1 MAIVISILIPTRK
14 RPHNIEKLWD
24 SITRTVR
31 NPIDI
36 ELVLYIDEDDKSYKN
51 LKMPYKKV
59 NGERIVLSD
68 MWNVCAKEA
77 TNDIMMYCGDDVLFR
92 TKNWDRVVIDTFDKL
107 EDKIGYVFGRDGSVH
122 DGRYGTHGFVH
133 RNWFD
138 ALGYIC
144 PPVFSGDYSD
154 TWINDV
160 AKLVDR
166 HIFIDI
172 LTEHMH
178 PDFNKTE
185 LDDTYKEKYERMNR
199 DKTADIYFSMAGE
212 RYDDAAKLRKV
223 MK

>member
-1 MAIVISILIPTRK
+1 MISILIPTRK
-14 RPHNIEKLWD
+14 RPHNIKRLWD
-24 SITRTVR
+24 SVVRTAQK
-31 NPIDI
+31 PMEI
-36 ELVLYIDEDDKSYKN
+36 ELVLYIDEDDNTYKN
-51 LKMPYKKV
+51 LKVPMKIIK
-59 NGERIVLSD
+59 GERIVLSD
-68 MWNVCAKEA
+68 MWNKCAEVA
-77 TNDIMMYCGDDVLFR
+77 SNNIMMYCGDDIVFR
-92 TKNWDRVVIDTFDKL
+92 TKHWDREVINTFDKL

-122 DGRYGTHGFVH
+122 DGKYGTHGFVH
-133 RNWFD
+133 KNWFN

-178 PDFNKTE
+178 PDFAKTE
-185 LDDTYKEKYERMNR
+185 LDDTYREKYARMNE

-212 RYDDAAKLRKV
+212 RMDDATKLRKV

>member
-1 MAIVISILIPTRK
+1 MISILIPTRK
-14 RPHNIEKLWD
+14 RPHNIQKLWD

-51 LKMPYKKV
+51 LKIPYKKV

>member
-1 MAIVISILIPTRK
+1 MISILIPTRK
-14 RPHNIEKLWD
+14 RPHNIQKLWD
-24 SITRTVR
+24 SITRTVH

-92 TKNWDRVVIDTFDKL
+92 TKNWDRIVISAFDKL

-122 DGRYGTHGFVH
+122 DGIYGTHGFVH

-199 DKTADIYFSMAGE
+199 DKTADIYFSMASE
-212 RYDDAAKLRKV
+212 RYDDANKLRKV

>member
-1 MAIVISILIPTRK
+1 MISILIPTRK
-14 RPHNIEKLWD
+14 RPHNIQKLWD
-24 SITRTVR
+24 SIVRTVH

-51 LKMPYKKV
+51 LKMPHKKV

-92 TKNWDRVVIDTFDKL
+92 TKNWDRTVINTFDRY
-107 EDKIGYVFGRDGSVH
+107 EDKIGFVFGRDGSVH
-122 DGRYGTHGFVH
+122 DGKYGTHGFVH
-133 RNWFD
+133 RNWFN

-144 PPVFSGDYSD
+144 PPVFSGDFSD

-160 AKLVDR
+160 ARMVDR
-166 HIFIDI
+166 HIHIDI

-178 PDFNKTE
+178 PDFKKTE
-185 LDDTYKEKYERMNR
+185 LDDTYKEKYERMKR
-199 DKTADIYFSMAGE
+199 DRTAELYFEMEDE
-212 RYDDAAKLRKV
+212 RIKDAAKLRKV